1 MDLLKKGIYFLEIQW
16 NLLEW
21 NEKMVYV
28 GNLMTFNIS
37 GLTIIPFIFDIVKTD
52 FKEMRLK
59 RVPKYVFL
67 DVWSLQQCIEK
78 Q

>member
-1 MDLLKKGIYFLEIQW
+1 MESSRMKRKNGI
-16 NLLEW
+16 
-21 NEKMVYV
+21 

-67 DVWSLQQCIEK
+67 DV
-78 Q
+78 